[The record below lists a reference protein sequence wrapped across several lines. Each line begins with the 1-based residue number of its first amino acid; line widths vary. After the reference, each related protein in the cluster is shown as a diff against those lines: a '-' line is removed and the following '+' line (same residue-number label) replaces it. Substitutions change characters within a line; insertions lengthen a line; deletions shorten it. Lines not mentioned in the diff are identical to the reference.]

1 MQKPV
6 VIETRVS
13 GRVHCP
19 ICTHTVPA
27 EIALKG
33 KHIRLVSG
41 QRCGRCGCTLDVAV
55 IIQVPQAA

>member
-1 MQKPV
+1 MQKPIV
-6 VIETRVS
+6 METKVT

-33 KHIRLVSG
+33 RHVRLVSG
-41 QRCGRCGCTLDVAV
+41 QKCGRCGSSLDVAPIV
-55 IIQVPQAA
+55 QVPQAA